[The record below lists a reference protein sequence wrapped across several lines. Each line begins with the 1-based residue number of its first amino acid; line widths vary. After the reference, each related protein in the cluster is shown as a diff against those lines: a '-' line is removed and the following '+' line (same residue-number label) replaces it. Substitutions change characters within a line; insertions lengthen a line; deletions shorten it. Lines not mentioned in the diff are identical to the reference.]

1 MKFLQGF
8 EKSDHQNKREN
19 PDDRNAYVRST
30 VYAIPRKI
38 ARPGSRVLVREAAVS
53 DEEGAL
59 EAGGV
64 VTRRAAGK
72 RPSETHVC
80 YQPGLAEP
88 YSVALLTRTT

>member
-1 MKFLQGF
+1 MAIGTIGTNQ
-8 EKSDHQNKREN
+8 EESRWSRWTRD
-19 PDDRNAYVRST
+19 AYVRSALQCT
-30 VYAIPRKI
+30 PPRKI

-80 YQPGLAEP
+80 YQPGLSEP
-88 YSVALLTRTT
+88 YTA